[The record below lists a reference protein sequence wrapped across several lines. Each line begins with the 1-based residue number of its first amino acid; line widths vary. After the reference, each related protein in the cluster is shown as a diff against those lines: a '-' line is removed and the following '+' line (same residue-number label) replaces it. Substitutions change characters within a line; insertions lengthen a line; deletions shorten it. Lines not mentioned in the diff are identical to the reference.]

1 VLLFRSI
8 AMDGLEFAGMWESAL
23 LPRGTGDFYLS
34 WVVIIQGGARGGGS
48 DAKESG
54 GGKKRL
60 LDRDGA
66 CTALNHA
73 GEDANWKIMHR
84 ITG

>member
-1 VLLFRSI
+1 
-8 AMDGLEFAGMWESAL
+8 MCESAL
-23 LPRGTGDFYLS
+23 LPRRKGADDQRCG
-34 WVVIIQGGARGGGS
+34 VIIHGGGRQGGS

-66 CTALNHA
+66 CTAFNHA